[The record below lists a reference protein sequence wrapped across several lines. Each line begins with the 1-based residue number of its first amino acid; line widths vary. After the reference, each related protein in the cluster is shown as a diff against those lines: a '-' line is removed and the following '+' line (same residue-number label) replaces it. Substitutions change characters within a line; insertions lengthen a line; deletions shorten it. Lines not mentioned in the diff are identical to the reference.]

1 MIRLKHLLIEQEAE
15 QGDQSQDAGEVQQ
28 SSKPGLPELV
38 GNVETDNQNA
48 SKSLSNYY
56 NDGAALGAGDINKL
70 VGKNVY
76 LWSESNKNNQIAG
89 MEEESLTFKIAAVA
103 TGTTGFVYLYS
114 NAENYRNNPYV
125 SISPDSNMVRI
136 HYYTN
141 YKTKGGYYYNFPLL
155 ETVRAFL
162 KTAKANTSGTT
173 KNAN

>member
-38 GNVETDNQNA
+38 GNSETDKQNA

-76 LWSESNKNNQIAG
+76 LWSESNKENQIAG

-103 TGTTGFVYLYS
+103 TGNTGFVYLYS
-114 NAENYRNNPYV
+114 DNTKENYRNKPFV
-125 SISPDSNMVRI
+125 SISSESTMDRI
-136 HYYTN
+136 QYYTN

-155 ETVRAFL
+155 ETVRAFQ
-162 KTAKANTSGTT
+162 KKANTPETT